1 MRPQSLVV
9 LLGDT
14 VLIDSVAAGLEDTQA
29 FGVVRMDASVDGLG
43 EHLKALNPA
52 LIVFELDTRRSPAIF
67 SLLREQP
74 GTQLLG
80 LDLTCS
86 QAIVLKSCQHT
97 TRTMK
102 ELCQVV
108 QAEVDHRAQTRK
120 GGDGREKMN
129 Q

>member
-1 MRPQSLVV
+1 MERRALVV

-29 FGVVRMDASVDGLG
+29 FGVVRMDASADGLG
-43 EHLKALNPA
+43 ERLNALNPA
-52 LIVFELDTRRSPAIF
+52 LIVFELDTRRSPTIL

-86 QAIVLKSCQHT
+86 QAIMLKSCQHT

-108 QAEVDHRAQTRK
+108 RAEVDHGAQMRK
-120 GGDGREKMN
+120 GGDLDELS
-129 Q
+129 